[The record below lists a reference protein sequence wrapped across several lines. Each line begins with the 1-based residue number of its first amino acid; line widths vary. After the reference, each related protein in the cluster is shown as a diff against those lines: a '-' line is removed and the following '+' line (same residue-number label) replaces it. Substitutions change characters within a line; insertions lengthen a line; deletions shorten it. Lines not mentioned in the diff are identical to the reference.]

1 MTTCQLVVTS
11 RGCFTFPM
19 ERHVVCAGPL
29 SRRRPKRGVAGL
41 PLGRLMKI
49 GLIKEIKDMENRVG
63 LTPDGVRRL
72 TDDGH
77 VVCVECGAGVGSG
90 FADDDYVKAGAE
102 LVDAPAAWDCDL
114 VVKVKEPLPAEY
126 PYLRDQMVFTYF
138 HLAGVIPKLTDRL
151 LEQQTTAI
159 AYETVE
165 DVAGKLPLLA
175 PMSGVAGNMAVTM
188 GSFYLARPNLGKG
201 MLLGD
206 VLGEAYGKVVV
217 IGDGVVGLH
226 AARVA
231 AGMGARLV
239 IFGRHP
245 EREATLQQDI
255 SPSLRY
261 LRSEPDLVAHQLRD
275 ADLVVGAVL
284 IRGGKTPHVVSE
296 AMVKDMQTGS
306 VIVDVSIDQ
315 GGCVAT
321 SHPTTHSDPVY
332 QVDGVTHYCV
342 SNMPGAYP
350 RTSTLALTNATLP
363 YVRRLATD
371 GIEALRSDAG
381 FARGVNTYQGYVT
394 CAAVADALGLSSRH
408 RAFSDGRF
416 DNAE

>member
-1 MTTCQLVVTS
+1 MKVGLV
-11 RGCFTFPM
+11 
-19 ERHVVCAGPL
+19 
-29 SRRRPKRGVAGL
+29 
-41 PLGRLMKI
+41 
-49 GLIKEIKDMENRVG
+49 KEIKNMENRVG

-72 TDDGH
+72 TGDGH
-77 VVCVECGAGVGSG
+77 TVRVERSASVGSG
-90 FADDDYVKAGAE
+90 FADDDYAQAGAE
-102 LVDAPAAWDCDL
+102 LVDAPAAWGSDL

-126 PYLRDQMVFTYF
+126 PFLRDQIVFTYF
-138 HLAGVIPKLTDRL
+138 HLAGVTPALTEQL
-151 LEQQTTAI
+151 LEQRTTAV

-165 DVAGKLPLLA
+165 DGAGKLPLLA

-188 GSFYLARPNLGKG
+188 GNYYLARPNGGKG
-201 MLLGD
+201 MMLGD
-206 VLGEAYGKVVV
+206 VLGRAYGKVVV

-245 EREATLQQDI
+245 EREAALRQDI
-255 SPSLRY
+255 TPTLRY
-261 LRSEPDLVAHQLRD
+261 LRSEPDAVGEQLRD

-284 IRGGKTPHVVSE
+284 IRGGRTPHVVSE
-296 AMVKDMQTGS
+296 AMVKGMQAGS

-321 SHPTTHSDPVY
+321 ARATTHSDPVY

-342 SNMPGAYP
+342 ANMPGAYP

-363 YVRRLATD
+363 YVHRLAAD
-371 GIEALRSDAG
+371 GIEAFRADAG
-381 FARGVNTYQGYVT
+381 FARGLNTYKGYIT
-394 CAAVADALGLSSRH
+394 CAAVAEALGQDSR
-408 RAFSDGRF
+408 RREFGEFA
-416 DNAE
+416 